1 MFYSLLADVTVIL
14 HLAYA
19 SSVVLG
25 LLAIFLG
32 IFFHWRW
39 VRNFWF
45 RAIHLAM
52 IGIVAAEVVCG
63 ITCPLTE
70 WENALRRQAGEA
82 TYSGSFIGRLAH
94 DLLFFE
100 APAWVFSLAYLL
112 FFLAVLATFILAP
125 PQWPWRRPSPG
136 RAR

>member
-1 MFYSLLADVTVIL
+1 
-14 HLAYA
+14 
-19 SSVVLG
+19 
-25 LLAIFLG
+25 
-32 IFFHWRW
+32 
-39 VRNFWF
+39 
-45 RAIHLAM
+45 
-52 IGIVAAEVVCG
+52 VVCG

-82 TYSGSFIGRLAH
+82 TYSGSFLGRLAH

-125 PQWPWRRPSPG
+125 PQWPRRRRSPG
-136 RAR
+136 RAG

>member
-1 MFYSLLADVTVIL
+1 VIYSLLADLTVII

-19 SSVVLG
+19 TSVVLG

-32 IFFHWRW
+32 ILCGWQW

-45 RAIHLAM
+45 RVVHLAM
-52 IGIVAAEVVCG
+52 IGVVAAEVVCG

-70 WENALRRQAGEA
+70 WENALRERAGEA
-82 TYSGSFIGRLAH
+82 TYSGSFLGRLAH

-100 APAWVFSLAYLL
+100 APAWAFSVAYVL
-112 FFLAVLATFILAP
+112 FFLAVLATFVLAP
-125 PQWPWRRPSPG
+125 PRWPRRRSG
-136 RAR
+136 